1 MIDLNWL
8 QRYNARADGRKE
20 QQVVGA
26 KRLEGKNALVTG
38 ASTGIGRGIAEA
50 YAAEGAAVACVS
62 RRMETLGPTV
72 EAINASGGRAIAVQA
87 DTSNAAD
94 VDAAVKQTRD
104 ALGGIDIL
112 VNNAGFLGFSP
123 IMDVSEELFDRTF
136 AVNVK
141 GYFLFAKAVA
151 KAMIDD
157 GRKGSI
163 INITSISAEQCG
175 ELKVHYCASNAA
187 RKMLTK
193 GLALE
198 LAEHGI
204 RVNAV
209 APGDIESDIVRDP
222 KIQHIVDTNDFGKF
236 APLGRRGRPDDI
248 AGACVFLA
256 TDEAA
261 YITGASLLIDGG
273 AFSGVYFPEAGDAET

>member
-1 MIDLNWL
+1 MND
-8 QRYNARADGRKE
+8 RA
-20 QQVVGA
+20 
-26 KRLEGKNALVTG
+26 LEGKSAIVTG
-38 ASTGIGRGIAEA
+38 ASTGIGREIAAA
-50 YAAEGAAVACVS
+50 YARAGARVACVS
-62 RRMETLGPTV
+62 RRMETLEPAV
-72 EAINASGGRAIAVQA
+72 KEICDGGGTAIAVEA
-87 DTSNAAD
+87 DTSDAAA
-94 VDAAVKQTRD
+94 VDAAVDRTRREF
-104 ALGGIDIL
+104 GGVDLL

-123 IMDVSEELFDRTF
+123 ILEVSEELFDRTF

-151 KAMIDD
+151 KAMIAD
-157 GRKGSI
+157 GRKGSM

-198 LAEHGI
+198 LAPHGI

-209 APGDIESDIVRDP
+209 APGDIVSDIVRDP
-222 KIQHIVDTNDFGKF
+222 KIQHIVDTVDFGSF
-236 APLGRRGRPDDI
+236 APLGRRGQPADI
-248 AGACVFLA
+248 AGACVFLS
-256 TDEAA
+256 TDAAA

-273 AFSGVYFPEAGDAET
+273 AFSGVYFPEAPD